1 MKEQKELNMIEKFD
15 FPYNDIAKL
24 LSVESAKVI
33 HKYFNGNQ
41 ITFPKEFVKKE
52 VIDLKIVEEYSN
64 GVSISELVQKYN
76 LHERTIKRKL
86 KRGAKNNE
94 I

>member
-1 MKEQKELNMIEKFD
+1 MKKHKKLKITEQLN
-15 FPYNDIAKL
+15 FPYNYIAEL
-24 LSVESAKVI
+24 LGAETAKTI

-41 ITFPKEFVKKE
+41 ITFPKEFVKSE
-52 VIDLKIVEEYSN
+52 VIDLKIVEEYDN
-64 GVSISELVQKYN
+64 GADILELVRKYN

-86 KRGAKNNE
+86 KRGSGRNE